1 VTGFGPFQV
10 VPEQVERVRGGFT
23 SLINQLLAV
32 EVQRA
37 GMSRYRLQVDYQ
49 GNVADGGVDARL
61 EAEQATAWL
70 PAGVSAWQFKAGDLP
85 PAKCKEELR
94 GATWAKALVS
104 SGAVYTLVVGKALTP
119 QKVEARRKA
128 LLEEA
133 AVLGLS
139 TDPERYRVY
148 DANLLAAWLSE
159 FPALAVRQLLGGGQ
173 GGAYDFEYWSSLQWH
188 QWAWT
193 ATAARDA
200 EIAQIRADLDAGRPV
215 GLRVSGVSGLGKT
228 RLVMEALRGTAW
240 EPLVA
245 YVPSADELL
254 PAFLAHTLHPQRAVI
269 LVVDECDARRHEK
282 LVERV
287 PVSSTIRIVTIGQDT
302 AAPLSAPLLRPDP
315 FSPNEIEEF
324 LGTNKPA
331 LSPEGRRF
339 VAAHAEGNVRFALLI
354 TERLEAEPEATA
366 AELICR
372 DDIGAVTGVLVPD
385 GEAFFVS
392 AVLALFERVGWDRD
406 LAPEKDPVAA
416 FAGVP
421 TARLDAVA
429 RDLEIR
435 GLLVRQGRYRA
446 VGPHP
451 VAIMLAAQA
460 WRQEGSRIVTEL
472 LPKLSPEQALALL
485 SRVAELGSYPP
496 ARDALRV
503 LLGAAPLASLDA
515 IEASGSGAVLI
526 KLAMILPDEASEHLH
541 RLLRDTP
548 TESLRAHVRSRRD
561 LVWTLEKLVWHS
573 RLFRRAADSI
583 LRLALAE
590 NERYANNATG
600 LWTSLFAA
608 ALPSTSAAPAT
619 RLAYL
624 RKAGS
629 VNDPEVRRLAVAAA
643 QAALHPYESVIV
655 SGELQGGTPVE
666 PRGGVR
672 SHQEADEYRASLVDF
687 LAEQYHDDAADDDT
701 RAAAAAALIGA
712 LHPLIDLSAAGVALT
727 RALATLRPDDLPAL
741 RASIEQLRSLFREH
755 PNPAVEGGLDAVEA
769 ALPPMTTFEAV
780 RALTDLDP
788 WTFQDE
794 QRAHEL
800 REGLA
805 RLQTDGDLGAV
816 LRWLQDRPVNGA
828 WHLGHALASAAPG
841 SETLSALVSGAHLN
855 LAALA
860 GYLAGRLDA
869 GDSAA
874 VTDFFTSDAAVA
886 LSVPEQLSLAVRLP
900 ATSEQRRR
908 VLGLVERASVFDG
921 AKLLFGWQRN
931 LDAPDVAS
939 LLARWLGRIADQN
952 DYNAVVDW
960 VAGWFH
966 RRTELPAELAA
977 GVRELVLARRDHPD
991 LGVEAS
997 DWTRLAGLIA
1007 SSALPE
1013 LARQVFALVADGLIL
1028 HPGTPE
1034 GRLLTEVAADDPH
1047 TLWLL
1052 VAAQLE
1058 QDNWRLAMS
1067 VRGWLTANLP
1077 ADVPIRWVDGRI
1089 DRARLVARI
1098 AAVGE
1103 DRLSPLA
1110 SALLSQF
1117 GSDEE
1122 VQNALSA
1129 DFVSGGWVG
1138 PWSGRIRHQLDLLDT
1153 WDEPRASNGV
1163 RSWIVQMKRRLNAEL
1178 AETVE
1183 REAERGF

>member
-1 VTGFGPFQV
+1 VTGLGPFEV
-10 VPEQVERVRGGFT
+10 VPEQVERVGGGFT
-23 SLINQLLAV
+23 TLVNQLLAV

-37 GMSRYRLQVDYQ
+37 GMSRYRLQVDFQ
-49 GNVADGGVDARL
+49 DNVADGGVDARL
-61 EAEQATAWL
+61 EAEQVTAWL

-85 PAKCKEELR
+85 PAKCKKELR

-104 SGAVYTLVVGKALTP
+104 AGAVYTLVVGKALTP
-119 QKVEARRKA
+119 QKVEARKKA

-133 AVLGLS
+133 AVLGLP
-139 TDPERYRVY
+139 TDPDRYRVY
-148 DANLLAAWLSE
+148 DANQLAAWLSE
-159 FPALAVRQLLGGGQ
+159 FPALAVRQLLSGGGS
-173 GGAYDFEYWSSLQWH
+173 GAHDFEYWSSLQWH

-193 ATAARDA
+193 ATAARDG
-200 EIAQIRADLDAGRPV
+200 EIAQIRADLDAGKPV

-245 YVPSADELL
+245 YVPAADELP
-254 PAFLAHTLHPQRAVI
+254 PAFLAHALHPQRAVI

-287 PVSSTIRIVTIGQDT
+287 PASSTVRIITIGQDT
-302 AAPLSAPLLRPDP
+302 AAPLSAPLLRPEPLRPDDV
-315 FSPNEIEEF
+315 EAF
-324 LGTNKPA
+324 LATNKPA
-331 LSPEGRRF
+331 LSPEARRF
-339 VAAHAEGNVRFALLI
+339 VAAHADGNVRFALLI
-354 TERLEAEPEATA
+354 TERLEVEPEATA
-366 AELICR
+366 AELIRR
-372 DDIGAVTGVLVPD
+372 DDIGAVTGALLPD
-385 GEAFFVS
+385 GESYFVS

-406 LAPEKDPVAA
+406 LAPEKDAVAA

-429 RDLEIR
+429 RDLDTR

-451 VAIMLAAQA
+451 VAVLLAAQA

-472 LPKLSPEQALALL
+472 LPKLAPEQSLALL

-503 LLGAAPLASLDA
+503 LLDVGPLASLDA
-515 IEASGSGAVLI
+515 IEAAGSGAVLM
-526 KLAMILPDEASEHLH
+526 KLAVVLPDEASEHLH
-541 RLLRDTP
+541 RLLYDTP
-548 TESLRAHVRSRRD
+548 REFLRGHVRSRRD
-561 LVWTLEKLVWHS
+561 LVWTLEKLVWPS
-573 RLFRRAADSI
+573 RLFRQAADSI

-608 ALPSTSAAPAT
+608 ALPSTSAAPGT

-624 RKAGS
+624 RAAGS
-629 VNDPEVRRLAVAAA
+629 ADDPEVRRLAVAAA
-643 QAALHPYESVIV
+643 QAALHPYESVTV

-672 SHQEADEYRASLVDF
+672 TDQEADEYRASLVDF
-687 LAEQYHDDAADDDT
+687 LAAQYHDDAADAEA
-701 RAAAAAALIGA
+701 RAAAAAALISA
-712 LHPLIDLSAAGVALT
+712 LHPLIDLPAAGAALT
-727 RALATLRPDDLPAL
+727 RALAALRPDDLPVL
-741 RASIEQLRSLFREH
+741 RASIEQLRGLFREH
-755 PNPAVEGGLDAVEA
+755 PKPAVEAGLDAVEA
-769 ALPPMTTFEAV
+769 VLPPMTTSDAV

-794 QRAHEL
+794 QRADEL
-800 REGLA
+800 REGLD
-805 RLQTDGDLGAV
+805 RLQAGGALGTV
-816 LRWLQDRPVNGA
+816 LRWLPDRPINGA
-828 WHLGHALASAAPG
+828 WHLGHALAGAAPG
-841 SETLSALVSGAHLN
+841 SETLSALVSGAHHN

-869 GDSAA
+869 GDTAA
-874 VTDFFTSDAAVA
+874 VTDFFTSDGAGA

-900 ATSEQRRR
+900 ATPEHQRR
-908 VLGLVERASVFDG
+908 VLDLVKQASVYDG
-921 AKLLFGWQRN
+921 ARLLFGWQRN
-931 LDAPDVAS
+931 LDDPQVAG
-939 LLARWLGRIADQN
+939 LLARWLGRIADQG

-991 LGVEAS
+991 LGQEAS
-997 DWTRLAGLIA
+997 DWTRLAALIA
-1007 SSALPE
+1007 SSAPSD
-1013 LARQVFALVADGLIL
+1013 LAGQVFALVADGLIL

-1034 GRLLTEVAADDPH
+1034 ARLLTKLAADDPQ

-1052 VAAQLE
+1052 VAEQLE

-1067 VRGWLTANLP
+1067 IRGWLTDSLP
-1077 ADVPIRWVDGRI
+1077 VDVPIRWVAGRI

-1098 AAVGE
+1098 AAVAE

-1110 SALLSQF
+1110 TVLLTEF
-1117 GSDEE
+1117 GTDDE

-1153 WDEPRASNGV
+1153 WDEPGAPAGV

-1178 AETVE
+1178 TETVE